1 MEDQAG
7 PARTVE
13 RLGLSVAEAAA
24 ALGVSEDLIYELIAR
39 RDLPC
44 LRLRRRK
51 VIPLR
56 AIQLVLDAALEGFDP
71 AAVVQRTD
79 PR

>member
-1 MEDQAG
+1 MNDQAKL
-7 PARTVE
+7 RTVE

-39 RDLPC
+39 GDLPC
-44 LRLRRRK
+44 LHLRRRK

-56 AIQLVLDAALEGFDP
+56 AIQLVLDAALERFDP
-71 AAVVQRTD
+71 VAVVQRLD
-79 PR
+79 AR